1 MRHVR
6 LIAVPAILMLAACSD
21 LPGEGDLSYIAAEY
35 WDGPVQV
42 APSTLDV
49 QTTPPVAVVAPVA
62 PVAPAGPTVVVP
74 TVPATPPIAPAV
86 PGAPAVPVAADTAAV
101 APAIVPAPTR

>member
-6 LIAVPAILMLAACSD
+6 LIAVPAVLMLAACSD

-62 PVAPAGPTVVVP
+62 PVAPTVVVP
-74 TVPATPPIAPAV
+74 TVPATPPVAPAV
-86 PGAPAVPVAADTAAV
+86 PGAPAAPVAADTAAV
-101 APAIVPAPTR
+101 TPAIVPAPTR

>member
-6 LIAVPAILMLAACSD
+6 LIAVPAVLMLAACSD

-42 APSTLDV
+42 APTTLDV

-62 PVAPAGPTVVVP
+62 PVAPAGPTAVVP
-74 TVPATPPIAPAV
+74 AAPPVAPAV
-86 PGAPAVPVAADTAAV
+86 PGAPATPAIADTAV
-101 APAIVPAPTR
+101 APAPTP

>member
-6 LIAVPAILMLAACSD
+6 LTAVPAVLMLAACSD
-21 LPGEGDLSYIAAEY
+21 LPGEGDLSYIAADY

-49 QTTPPVAVVAPVA
+49 QTTPPVAAAV

-86 PGAPAVPVAADTAAV
+86 PGAPAAPVAADPAAV